1 MRNHEKDHSAIAG
14 ADSTVLSED
23 QKFRLGINHG
33 QCSLDDRSDTVARST
48 HHHCRLYRS
57 GGRHRERPQSDG
69 HKKRRETVMQFDTAQ
84 RISTATGMALIV
96 LLQIQREEVIKTI
109 VLAGL
114 GGMASYLFT
123 LILKLLILYLK
134 KKWK

>member
-1 MRNHEKDHSAIAG
+1 
-14 ADSTVLSED
+14 
-23 QKFRLGINHG
+23 
-33 QCSLDDRSDTVARST
+33 
-48 HHHCRLYRS
+48 
-57 GGRHRERPQSDG
+57 
-69 HKKRRETVMQFDTAQ
+69 MQLDTAQ
-84 RISTATGMALIV
+84 RISAATGMALIV

>member
-1 MRNHEKDHSAIAG
+1 
-14 ADSTVLSED
+14 
-23 QKFRLGINHG
+23 
-33 QCSLDDRSDTVARST
+33 
-48 HHHCRLYRS
+48 
-57 GGRHRERPQSDG
+57 
-69 HKKRRETVMQFDTAQ
+69 MQFDTAQ
-84 RISTATGMALIV
+84 RISAATGMALIV
-96 LLQIQREEVIKTI
+96 LLQIQREEVIRTI

>member
-33 QCSLDDRSDTVARST
+33 QCSLNDRSDTAASGA
-48 HHHCRLYRS
+48 HHNCRLYCF
-57 GGRHRERPQSDG
+57 GRCHRQRPQSDG
-69 HKKRRETVMQFDTAQ
+69 HQKRRETVMQLDTAQ
-84 RISTATGMALIV
+84 RISAACSMALIV
-96 LLQIQREEVIKTI
+96 LLQIQREEVIRTI

>member
-1 MRNHEKDHSAIAG
+1 
-14 ADSTVLSED
+14 
-23 QKFRLGINHG
+23 
-33 QCSLDDRSDTVARST
+33 
-48 HHHCRLYRS
+48 
-57 GGRHRERPQSDG
+57 
-69 HKKRRETVMQFDTAQ
+69 MQFDTAQ
-84 RISTATGMALIV
+84 RISAATGMALIV

>member
-1 MRNHEKDHSAIAG
+1 
-14 ADSTVLSED
+14 
-23 QKFRLGINHG
+23 
-33 QCSLDDRSDTVARST
+33 
-48 HHHCRLYRS
+48 
-57 GGRHRERPQSDG
+57 
-69 HKKRRETVMQFDTAQ
+69 MQFDTAQ

-96 LLQIQREEVIKTI
+96 LLQIQREEVIRTI